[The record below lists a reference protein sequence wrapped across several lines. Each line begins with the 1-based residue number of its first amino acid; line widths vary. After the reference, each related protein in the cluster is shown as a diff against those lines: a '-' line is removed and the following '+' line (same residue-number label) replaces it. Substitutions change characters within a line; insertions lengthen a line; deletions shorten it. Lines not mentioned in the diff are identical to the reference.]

1 MPRSVPPLETKTDG
15 APQIYYLQALPPLAK
30 VTKLK
35 KSGWLLVC
43 NSGHSCTDELL
54 TGFQLKVAFRGLAK
68 PSIAPQLNCLQVF
81 LCVKSTSERV

>member
-15 APQIYYLQALPPLAK
+15 APHRYITCRPSLAK

-54 TGFQLKVAFRGLAK
+54 TGFQLRVAFRGLANL
-68 PSIAPQLNCLQVF
+68 SIAPQMNYLQV
-81 LCVKSTSERV
+81 